1 MKKREFYTMFNEPK
15 AKNLRGIKKVEG
27 YSIDD
32 RIFAY
37 QDLEFGAFW
46 WAVDFRSGL
55 GITKFKTLK
64 ELKTN
69 MSEIYAKL
77 EGFIKQNG
85 NIYEGI
91 CHDFNDMIGKEQKE
105 QKDNHIHE

>member
-15 AKNLRGIKKVEG
+15 AKNMRGIKKIEG

-37 QDLEFGAFW
+37 QDLEFNAFW

-64 ELKTN
+64 ELKAN

-85 NIYEGI
+85 NIYESI
-91 CHDFNDMIGKEQKE
+91 CHDFNDMIGKEQK
-105 QKDNHIHE
+105 DDHIHE